1 MRSEPVPPHVPQF
14 NHNRIFPQM
23 SANLINSWRHSK
35 SYSENS
41 FQVKLLMSLYKK
53 FLGGKRGLHHQGARL
68 RRLVRRKQLQF
79 PPFFEGGGGVFWL
92 FPFRIK
98 STWSPPV
105 VCLTSNNLLSL
116 LSGEIM
122 KSRTWEGS
130 CCWEPETT
138 MCELRNL
145 FNECT
150 NFLFFLHHREILG
163 FYKCFFCY
171 WFYWTKTREW

>member
-23 SANLINSWRHSK
+23 SANLINSWRHAK

-68 RRLVRRKQLQF
+68 RRLVQRKHLQF
-79 PPFFEGGGGVFWL
+79 PHFFCGGGERILVV
-92 FPFRIK
+92 RIK

-116 LSGEIM
+116 LRGEIM
-122 KSRTWEGS
+122 KARTWEGS

-138 MCELRNL
+138 MCELR
-145 FNECT
+145 T
-150 NFLFFLHHREILG
+150 NLHHRSHVFLKG
-163 FYKCFFCY
+163 
-171 WFYWTKTREW
+171 